1 MADSEN
7 SGRVLN
13 FSAGPSALPLSVLEQ
28 CRDDMLNFQGS
39 GMSVMEMSHRSKIFG
54 EIFAEAK
61 NNLREILKV
70 NTRSVQKSRSPEAQK
85 FLCLEVFRNFL
96 LTTVTRESF
105 KTLVKFLCLLLY
117 VQRKRT
123 FFNSFYF

>member
-1 MADSEN
+1 MADSEKN

-70 NTRSVQKSRSPEAQK
+70 K
-85 FLCLEVFRNFL
+85 FFFSNRHCRNFC
-96 LTTVTRESF
+96 ES
-105 KTLVKFLCLLLY
+105 
-117 VQRKRT
+117 KRVRN
-123 FFNSFYF
+123 FGV